1 MKEHN
6 RLRIERLT
14 ARYARRLEGTPPP
27 TDADFIR
34 DFEEL
39 RERLLR
45 PQMEEFAAELRKA
58 GHDPRILLDECHTDE
73 GHEQPSIEL
82 ALGLRDGK
90 ASRNLVGF
98 CVLRWAGYP
107 LQILAYLEVNPPPF
121 DIERFARAAD
131 VRPDRVEQILVEAIE
146 HIIVCNAP

>member
-14 ARYARRLEGTPPP
+14 ARYARR
-27 TDADFIR
+27 I
-34 DFEEL
+34 EEARAPEEAEFL
-39 RERLLR
+39 REFEALREGVLR
-45 PQMEEFAAELRKA
+45 PQMEEFVAELRKA
-58 GHDPRILLDECHTDE
+58 GHEPRVVLDE

-82 ALGLRDGK
+82 ALGLRGGK
-90 ASRNLVGF
+90 GSHNVVGF
-98 CVLRWAGYP
+98 CVIRWAGYP

-121 DIERFARAAD
+121 DIERFASAAD
-131 VRPDRVEQILVEAIE
+131 VRPERVEQILVEAIE